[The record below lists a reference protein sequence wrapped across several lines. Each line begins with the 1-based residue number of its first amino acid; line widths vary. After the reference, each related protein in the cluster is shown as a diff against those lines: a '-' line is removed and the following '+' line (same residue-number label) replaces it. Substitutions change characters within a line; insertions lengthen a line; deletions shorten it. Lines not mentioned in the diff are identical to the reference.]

1 MRRGRKKTRLRLTA
15 GELELLEVL
24 WKHAGVTISEAQ
36 TALGREIGYTTVQT
50 RLNRLV
56 DKNVAAKSD
65 ERPTR
70 YSAAVSSDEVSRDDL
85 DSLLDRVT
93 SGRVLPL
100 IAHLV
105 RDRDLS
111 AAELEEIRQ
120 LIDEAEHRAQEGG
133 AGA

>member
-1 MRRGRKKTRLRLTA
+1 MRRKRKIRLRLTA

-24 WKHAGVTISEAQ
+24 WAHAGVTISEAQ

-56 DKNVAAKSD
+56 EKRVAAKSD

-93 SGRVLPL
+93 SGRVVPL

-111 AAELEEIRQ
+111 PDELDEIRQ
-120 LIDEAEHRAQEGG
+120 LIDQAEDRAQQGG
-133 AGA
+133 PDA

>member
-1 MRRGRKKTRLRLTA
+1 MPRKRKTRLRLTA

-24 WKHAGVTISEAQ
+24 WAHAGVTISQAQ
-36 TALGREIGYTTVQT
+36 AALGREIGYTTVQT

-56 DKNVAAKSD
+56 EKGVAARSE
-65 ERPTR
+65 ERPAR

-93 SGRVLPL
+93 SGRVVPL

-105 RDRDLS
+105 RDRNLS
-111 AAELEEIRQ
+111 AAELEEIRR
-120 LIDEAEHRAQEGG
+120 LINEAEERNQGG
-133 AGA
+133 TGA

>member
-1 MRRGRKKTRLRLTA
+1 MRRGRKKSRLRLTA

-24 WKHAGVTISEAQ
+24 WAHEGVTISEAQ
-36 TALGREIGYTTVQT
+36 AALGREIGYTTVQT

-56 DKNVAAKSD
+56 EKRVASKSD

-93 SGRVLPL
+93 SGRVVPL

-105 RDRDLS
+105 RDRNLS

-120 LIDEAEHRAQEGG
+120 LIDDAERRAEQGG
-133 AGA
+133 PRK

>member
-24 WKHAGVTISEAQ
+24 WTHAGVTISEAQ

-70 YSAAVSSDEVSRDDL
+70 YSAAVSNSPQ
-85 DSLLDRVT
+85 T
-93 SGRVLPL
+93 S
-100 IAHLV
+100 
-105 RDRDLS
+105 
-111 AAELEEIRQ
+111 
-120 LIDEAEHRAQEGG
+120 
-133 AGA
+133 

>member
-1 MRRGRKKTRLRLTA
+1 MGRKRRKTRLRLTA

-24 WKHAGVTISEAQ
+24 WTHKGVTISEAQ

-56 DKNVAAKSD
+56 EKRVAAKSD

-93 SGRVLPL
+93 SGRVVPL

-111 AAELEEIRQ
+111 PAELDEIRQ
-120 LIDEAEHRAQEGG
+120 LIDQAEHRAQQGG
-133 AGA
+133 PDA

>member
-1 MRRGRKKTRLRLTA
+1 MRRRRKKTRLRLTA

-24 WKHAGVTISEAQ
+24 WKHTGVTISEAQ

-93 SGRVLPL
+93 SGRVAPL

-120 LIDEAEHRAQEGG
+120 LIDEAEHRAQQGG
-133 AGA
+133 TGA